1 LWQVTDVDKLLFE
14 MPGSKT
20 LFKKDWLLHTDG
32 EGYKISSWCQPR
44 KWERRI
50 ALFARKR
57 SCATI
62 KDSHSYF
69 SMLEAKVTKH

>member
-1 LWQVTDVDKLLFE
+1 

-32 EGYKISSWCQPR
+32 EGYKISSWYQPR

-50 ALFARKR
+50 ALFARKL
-57 SCATI
+57 TVV
-62 KDSHSYF
+62 
-69 SMLEAKVTKH
+69 L